1 MFSLLFLSESQA
13 EECLFDQW
21 REEDKRFIITR
32 ACKQVENKI
41 ESHNVVVVTGHLG
54 SGKSAIVQHIALKY
68 KNKGWIV
75 KFVTRYDKIVEECT
89 ISENHSNNNNIL
101 LVMNDPVG
109 KTIFNECLYHL
120 WEGNKELLNSVLKK
134 VKLLLSCRKSVF
146 YDHRTQEMFESGVAI
161 VDIDNLQ
168 CMLTN
173 EEKRQILKI
182 HVSDIN
188 FTESDLSEILK
199 TGSHFPLS
207 CKMFGSNKKYQ
218 KNDAVTFFTQ
228 PLGVF
233 KDEIRSFRKCDKEKY
248 CALVLLVFFDNKLR
262 IDDLLKKENKFQ
274 HALKLCGISLN
285 TSPYSFRDNLE
296 LLNGFLVKNISGTYQ
311 FYHDFAMD
319 VTCLVIGSDYPEEII
334 NNADIGFL
342 QRRVRLNNSSDQNDP
357 FMMYINDDN
366 IHNLVNRFFIE
377 LFEERFLGVVFNP
390 CFQDVRVIGLFKKEI
405 DQHSEKIQLL
415 LKKKTPKVENLEL
428 TKISDNVLERVE
440 FMKIEKEIS
449 PLFVLILF
457 CHTDISLYCL
467 QTLSQAQANFKESKL
482 FSAVCSNGS
491 NSLFKTFS
499 NECVKDSLK
508 EMWGDLSPIHIVS
521 LFHNFEIMKELIC
534 LGADVNMLTQD
545 EKKWSPLMQAVTTD
559 YNENSDKYNHSNIS
573 RRDETVLLLLKNGA
587 NINVCNKDGMN
598 SLHIA
603 CQNGH
608 EKIVQ
613 RLINNEADINCSSIN
628 GTIPLFEACKHERY
642 NILANKADVNICTK
656 DGESP
661 LFIACENGYN
671 RIVQHLLDNE
681 ANITS
686 CERSRESHIS
696 LSRQKEYNGI
706 AQSFVS
712 KCAIINL
719 CNCIGA
725 SPLYKACKNNHNS
738 TVELLLKKGA
748 DINLCKKN
756 GTSPLYIACQ
766 NGNESLVNILL
777 DNKADINLC
786 TEDGTSP
793 LYIACQEGNESL
805 VQLLLDKGA
814 DINQCTKDGTSPLY
828 IACQKGYESLIQ
840 LLLDNEADTNLC
852 IEDGTSPLYIA
863 CNAGNNSIVRI
874 LIIHKAEV
882 NLCRRNGAS
891 PLYAACQNNHYS
903 TVIFLLCNRANINLC
918 TETGTSPLFIACEN
932 ENEDVSNALIDND
945 ANLNLCKIDKTSPLA
960 ETCYDGNET
969 LVDLLL
975 NGGADVNLCRKD
987 GTSPLLIALQKE
999 NEILAQKLLD
1009 KGADS
1014 NLCRK
1019 DKTSPHSAVCQNGNE
1034 SLVKCLLNKGADI
1047 NLCTKKE

>member
-13 EECLFDQW
+13 EELLFDQW
-21 REEDKRFIITR
+21 REEDKRFITTE

-41 ESHNVVVVTGHLG
+41 KSHNVVVVTGHSG

-75 KFVTRYDKIVEECT
+75 KFVTRYDKIFEACT

-101 LVMNDPVG
+101 FVMNDPIG
-109 KTIFNECLYHL
+109 KTIFNECLYQL

-146 YDHRTQEMFESGVAI
+146 YDHRTQEIFESGVAI
-161 VDIDNLQ
+161 VDIDNPQ

-173 EEKRQILKI
+173 KEKRQILKI

-199 TGSHFPLS
+199 TGSHFPLL
-207 CKMFGSNKKYQ
+207 CKIFGSNKKYQ
-218 KNDAVTFFTQ
+218 KNDAVKFFTQ
-228 PLGVF
+228 PLDVF
-233 KDEIRSFRKCDKEKY
+233 KDEIRNFRKCDKEKY

-262 IDDLLKKENKFQ
+262 TGDLLKKESKFH
-274 HALKLCGISLN
+274 HALKLCGMSLN
-285 TSPYSFRDNLE
+285 TSPYSFGDNLK

-319 VTCLVIGSDYPEEII
+319 VTCFVIGSDYPEDII

-357 FMMYINDDN
+357 LMIYINDEN
-366 IHNLVNRFFIE
+366 LHNLVNRLFVE
-377 LFEERFLGVVFNP
+377 LFEERFLEVVFNP
-390 CFQDVRVIGLFKKEI
+390 CFQDVRVIGLFKEKI

-415 LKKKTPKVENLEL
+415 LKKKIPKVENLEL
-428 TKISDNVLERVE
+428 TKISDNLLERVE
-440 FMKIEKEIS
+440 FMKYEKEIS

-491 NSLFKTFS
+491 SSLFKTFS

-508 EMWGDLSPIHIVS
+508 EMWGDFSPIHIVS
-521 LFHNFEIMKELIC
+521 LFHNFEIMKKLIC
-534 LGADVNMLTQD
+534 LGANVNMLTQN

-587 NINVCNKDGMN
+587 NINVCTKDGFN

-608 EKIVQ
+608 ERIVQ
-613 RLINNEADINCSSIN
+613 SLINNEADINCSSKD
-628 GTIPLFEACKHERY
+628 GATPLFVACKHERY
-642 NILANKADVNICTK
+642 NIVKLLLANNADVNICAK
-656 DGESP
+656 DRESP
-661 LFIACENGYN
+661 LY
-671 RIVQHLLDNE
+671 R
-681 ANITS
+681 
-686 CERSRESHIS
+686 
-696 LSRQKEYNGI
+696 
-706 AQSFVS
+706 
-712 KCAIINL
+712 
-719 CNCIGA
+719 
-725 SPLYKACKNNHNS
+725 ACKNNRNS
-738 TVELLLKKGA
+738 TVEFLLRKGA
-748 DINLCKKN
+748 DINLCEEKN

-766 NGNESLVNILL
+766 NGYESLVNILL
-777 DNKADINLC
+777 DNEADINLC

-793 LYIACQEGNESL
+793 LFIACEEGNESL

-814 DINQCTKDGTSPLY
+814 DINLCTKDGTSPLY

-852 IEDGTSPLYIA
+852 TEDGTSPLYIA

-874 LIIHKAEV
+874 LITHKAEV

-891 PLYAACQNNHYS
+891 PLYAACQNNHYN
-903 TVIFLLCNRANINLC
+903 TVKFLLCNEANINLC
-918 TETGTSPLFIACEN
+918 NKTGTSPLFIACEN
-932 ENEDVSNALIDND
+932 GNEDVSNALIDNH

-975 NGGADVNLCRKD
+975 NGGADVNLCRED
-987 GTSPLLIALQKE
+987 GTSPLLIARQKE

-1009 KGADS
+1009 KGAAF

-1019 DKTSPHSAVCQNGNE
+1019 NKTSPLSAVCQNGNE
-1034 SLVKCLLNKGADI
+1034 SLVKCQLNKGADI
-1047 NLCTKKE
+1047 NLCKKKE